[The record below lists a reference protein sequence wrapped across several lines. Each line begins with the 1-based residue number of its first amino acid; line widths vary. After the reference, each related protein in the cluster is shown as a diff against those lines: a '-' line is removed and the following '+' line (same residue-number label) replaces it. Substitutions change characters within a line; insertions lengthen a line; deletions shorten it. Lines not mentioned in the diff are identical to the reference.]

1 MPSSFFELL
10 LPYHASHPAVA
21 RMTVAKRAKDPVANP
36 PLKEAVF
43 LAMARDS
50 AAQQLPHHHKRRLQV
65 QRQRHRRG
73 LAFQEEAA
81 QAAPGTPTRVS
92 RILIA
97 PEGAQQQLETLLLL
111 HQQQHQEQRSCQQEQ
126 QNTREWHQNQC
137 SSEALCLRRQHP
149 REHDC
154 PVEQEL
160 RQEEGRAERQ
170 THQHHQLDVRRQQQ
184 GQLKPQQRFQLLTR
198 EPNGGVISAAGI
210 SCTDVGVSLSITPS
224 ERSET
229 PKWVLEELK
238 TSDTVFRQR
247 VRAICA
253 RAVVEPSKVGSG
265 SVPPCADASA
275 APASVSHPRLSNS
288 SVPTC
293 CCYRTC
299 SGTGGALESAPSQ
312 RGHSRTLG
320 IPELRLRA
328 QEIEMGAATA
338 LETPNL
344 LDEVQY
350 VRYKL
355 AEKAL
360 CIFLR
365 MSSAFWV
372 VWGACDL
379 WGLEALAC
387 ALSFFRLKDYDG
399 TLTPI
404 VADPREAR
412 MSAAFRAT
420 LKRLAA
426 VFPVAIVTGQFGTGV
441 AKKEATERDR
451 SLARRGAERHG
462 WQPGKMGSEETQRI
476 DSYTVDALR
485 ARRRLETIRSFVRLS
500 DAPGRRALMYAA
512 SHGFDI
518 DAAGFGICLRH
529 QVGEASVSA
538 LRSAVAEVLA
548 SVGPIKG
555 LYVEDN
561 YFSVS
566 IHYRHCP
573 EYRAVLEAALDRVL
587 KGFPTLRKCL
597 GLELFDI
604 RIAAEWDKGTAIS
617 WILEAVGLNGHSK
630 DLGVIYVGDDLTDED
645 AFRVVRS
652 FPSGIPVVVSPRNRG
667 TFATL
672 HLDNVYEVRLFLEAL
687 IQFPCTSALEEL
699 KKGNMSIALKRLPQM
714 DGLEGGHPQETSLGG
729 TTRAVPPRRALS
741 ATPYDEEKKHKRRG
755 RRQDRLQQKPAFAP
769 AFGEAAAPARRRER
783 ACMREVQSDGGT
795 GCSSAVTSDYDSSS
809 SASGASRGV
818 GEPLPDEEALD
829 IPCRNWWSSLGG
841 SNNLCIVSS

>member
-1 MPSSFFELL
+1 MP
-10 LPYHASHPAVA
+10 
-21 RMTVAKRAKDPVANP
+21 
-36 PLKEAVF
+36 
-43 LAMARDS
+43 RDCS
-50 AAQQLPHHHKRRLQV
+50 GSVSWRL
-65 QRQRHRRG
+65 
-73 LAFQEEAA
+73 
-81 QAAPGTPTRVS
+81 
-92 RILIA
+92 
-97 PEGAQQQLETLLLL
+97 
-111 HQQQHQEQRSCQQEQ
+111 
-126 QNTREWHQNQC
+126 
-137 SSEALCLRRQHP
+137 
-149 REHDC
+149 
-154 PVEQEL
+154 
-160 RQEEGRAERQ
+160 
-170 THQHHQLDVRRQQQ
+170 
-184 GQLKPQQRFQLLTR
+184 
-198 EPNGGVISAAGI
+198 
-210 SCTDVGVSLSITPS
+210 
-224 ERSET
+224 
-229 PKWVLEELK
+229 
-238 TSDTVFRQR
+238 SDTVFRQR

-275 APASVSHPRLSNS
+275 APASV
-288 SVPTC
+288 
-293 CCYRTC
+293 
-299 SGTGGALESAPSQ
+299 GTGGALESAPSQ

-360 CIFLR
+360 CIFL
-365 MSSAFWV
+365 
-372 VWGACDL
+372 
-379 WGLEALAC
+379 
-387 ALSFFRLKDYDG
+387 DYDG

-426 VFPVAIVTGQFGTGV
+426 VFPVAIVTG
-441 AKKEATERDR
+441 
-451 SLARRGAERHG
+451 
-462 WQPGKMGSEETQRI
+462 
-476 DSYTVDALR
+476 
-485 ARRRLETIRSFVRLS
+485 RRLETIRSFVRLS

-630 DLGVIYVGDDLTDED
+630 DVRRMAAHVG
-645 AFRVVRS
+645 
-652 FPSGIPVVVSPRNRG
+652 I
-667 TFATL
+667 
-672 HLDNVYEVRLFLEAL
+672 
-687 IQFPCTSALEEL
+687 
-699 KKGNMSIALKRLPQM
+699 
-714 DGLEGGHPQETSLGG
+714 
-729 TTRAVPPRRALS
+729 
-741 ATPYDEEKKHKRRG
+741 
-755 RRQDRLQQKPAFAP
+755 
-769 AFGEAAAPARRRER
+769 
-783 ACMREVQSDGGT
+783 
-795 GCSSAVTSDYDSSS
+795 
-809 SASGASRGV
+809 
-818 GEPLPDEEALD
+818 EP
-829 IPCRNWWSSLGG
+829 
-841 SNNLCIVSS
+841 